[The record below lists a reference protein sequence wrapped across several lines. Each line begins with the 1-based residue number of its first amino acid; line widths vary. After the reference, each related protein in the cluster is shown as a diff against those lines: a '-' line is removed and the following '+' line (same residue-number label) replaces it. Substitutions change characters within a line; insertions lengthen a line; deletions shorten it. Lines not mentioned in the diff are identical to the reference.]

1 MFFFCNFLSAQEI
14 ISNLIS
20 NPQLSKNKFV
30 SNSNK
35 SLLDLPFFDD
45 FSYDSSIVNSELWEK
60 SSVFVNRN
68 YPINPP
74 TIGVATFD
82 GLDEFGLARDFNQPN
97 STDPSDTLLSKKIN
111 LSSLSSVY
119 FMFYYQAKGMGD
131 APELQDKFVILEFL
145 MIL

>member
-1 MFFFCNFLSAQEI
+1 MKRFFVFCFVFSSILSSAQEV

-20 NPQLSKNKFV
+20 NPLLFKTEFISA
-30 SNSNK
+30 SNK
-35 SLLDLPFFDD
+35 SAVSLPFFDD
-45 FSYDSSIVNSELWEK
+45 FSYDAPIVNTDLWNQ

-97 STDPSDTLLSKKIN
+97 S
-111 LSSLSSVY
+111 
-119 FMFYYQAKGMGD
+119 
-131 APELQDKFVILEFL
+131 
-145 MIL
+145 